1 MFYIP
6 IQKDFS
12 KVKNKVALGLTKR
25 QLLCFALAALAGI
38 PTYILLKKVIPTD
51 IAGVIMIIVML
62 PFFLFALY
70 EKDGQ
75 PLEEVLKK
83 IIKEKYIRPQIRPV
97 VNEPVIQ
104 SVIMTADYIEET
116 ERQRKEA
123 EEKSF
128 KNKLL
133 KATKRGGS
141 TADNEA
147 GNKKEQL

>member
-38 PTYILLKKVIPTD
+38 PAYILLKKVIATD

-75 PLEEVLKK
+75 SLEEVLRNV
-83 IIKEKYIRPQIRPV
+83 IREKYLRPQIRPV
-97 VNEPVIQ
+97 INEPVIG
-104 SVIMTADYIEET
+104 SVMQVARYMEEMD
-116 ERQRKEA
+116 RLKKEA

-128 KNKLL
+128 KNRRI
-133 KATKRGGS
+133 KATRRGGS
-141 TADNEA
+141 IKADES
-147 GNKKEQL
+147 GRS

>member
-6 IQKDFS
+6 VQKDFS

-25 QLLCFALAALAGI
+25 QLLCFALAAMAGI
-38 PTYILLKKVIPTD
+38 PVYILLKKVIAVD

-75 PLEEVLKK
+75 PLEEVLKNV
-83 IIKEKYIRPQIRPV
+83 IKERYIRPQIRPV
-97 VNEPVIQ
+97 INEPVIN
-104 SVIMTADYIEET
+104 SAIMVADYIEEN
-116 ERQRKEA
+116 ERLKKEA

-141 TADNEA
+141 NKPNETESR
-147 GNKKEQL
+147 K

>member
-25 QLLCFALAALAGI
+25 QLTCFALAALAGI
-38 PTYILLKKVIPTD
+38 PTYLLLKKVISVD

-75 PLEEVLKK
+75 PLEEVLKNV
-83 IIKEKYIRPQIRPV
+83 IKEKYIRPQIRPV
-97 VNEPVIQ
+97 INEPLIPSAIQ
-104 SVIMTADYIEET
+104 TADYLMEQ
-116 ERQRKEA
+116 ERLKKEA
-123 EEKSF
+123 EENSL
-128 KNKLL
+128 KNKVL
-133 KATKRGGS
+133 KATKRGGNS
-141 TADNEA
+141 KLEES
-147 GNKKEQL
+147 K

>member
-25 QLLCFALAALAGI
+25 QLTCFALAALAGI
-38 PTYILLKKVIPTD
+38 PTYLLLKKVISVD

-75 PLEEVLKK
+75 PLEEVLKNV
-83 IIKEKYIRPQIRPV
+83 IKEKYIRPQIRPV
-97 VNEPVIQ
+97 INESLIPSAIQ
-104 SVIMTADYIEET
+104 TADYLMEQ
-116 ERQRKEA
+116 ERLKKEA
-123 EEKSF
+123 EENSL
-128 KNKLL
+128 KNKVL
-133 KATKRGGS
+133 KATKRGGNS
-141 TADNEA
+141 KLEES
-147 GNKKEQL
+147 K

>member
-6 IQKDFS
+6 VQKDFS

-25 QLLCFALAALAGI
+25 QLLCFALAAMAGI
-38 PTYILLKKVIPTD
+38 PVYILLKKVIAVD

-75 PLEEVLKK
+75 PLEEVLKNV
-83 IIKEKYIRPQIRPV
+83 IKERYIRPQIRPV
-97 VNEPVIQ
+97 INEPVIN
-104 SVIMTADYIEET
+104 SAIMVADYIEEN
-116 ERQRKEA
+116 ERLKKEA

-133 KATKRGGS
+133 KATKRGGNS
-141 TADNEA
+141 KLEES
-147 GNKKEQL
+147 K

>member
-38 PTYILLKKVIPTD
+38 PSYILLKKVISVD

-75 PLEEVLKK
+75 PLEEVLKNV
-83 IIKEKYIRPQIRPV
+83 IKEKYIRPQIRPV
-97 VNEPVIQ
+97 INEPLIPSVIQ
-104 SVIMTADYIEET
+104 TADYLMEQ
-116 ERQRKEA
+116 ERLKKEA
-123 EEKSF
+123 EENSL
-128 KNKLL
+128 KNKVL
-133 KATKRGGS
+133 KATKRGGNS
-141 TADNEA
+141 KLEES
-147 GNKKEQL
+147 K

>member
-75 PLEEVLKK
+75 PLEEVLKNV
-83 IIKEKYIRPQIRPV
+83 IMEKYIRPQVRPV
-97 VNEPVIQ
+97 INEPVIESAIQ
-104 SVIMTADYIEET
+104 TADYLEEQ
-116 ERQRKEA
+116 EILKKEA
-123 EEKSF
+123 EENSL
-128 KNKLL
+128 KNKVL
-133 KATKRGGS
+133 KVTKRGGNTKTDES
-141 TADNEA
+141 
-147 GNKKEQL
+147 K

>member
-38 PTYILLKKVIPTD
+38 PSYILLKKVIATD

-75 PLEEVLKK
+75 PLEEVLRNV
-83 IIKEKYIRPQIRPV
+83 IREKYLRPQIRPV
-97 VNEPVIQ
+97 INEPVIG
-104 SVIMTADYIEET
+104 SVMQVARYMEEMD
-116 ERQRKEA
+116 RLKKEA

-128 KNKLL
+128 KNRLI
-133 KATKRGGS
+133 KATRRGGS
-141 TADNEA
+141 TKADES
-147 GNKKEQL
+147 GRS

>member
-25 QLLCFALAALAGI
+25 QLTCFALAALAGI
-38 PTYILLKKVIPTD
+38 PTYILLKKVISVD

-75 PLEEVLKK
+75 PLEEVLKNV
-83 IIKEKYIRPQIRPV
+83 IMEKYIRPQVRSVI
-97 VNEPVIQ
+97 NEPVIESAIQ
-104 SVIMTADYIEET
+104 TADYLEEQ
-116 ERQRKEA
+116 EILKKEA
-123 EEKSF
+123 EENSL
-128 KNKLL
+128 KNKVL
-133 KATKRGGS
+133 KVTKRGGNTKTDES
-141 TADNEA
+141 
-147 GNKKEQL
+147 K

>member
-38 PTYILLKKVIPTD
+38 PAYILLKKVIATD

-75 PLEEVLKK
+75 PLEEVLRNV
-83 IIKEKYIRPQIRPV
+83 IGEKYLRPQIRPV
-97 VNEPVIQ
+97 INEPVIG
-104 SVIMTADYIEET
+104 SVMQVARYMEEMD
-116 ERQRKEA
+116 RLKKEA

-128 KNKLL
+128 KNRRI
-133 KATKRGGS
+133 KATRRGGS
-141 TADNEA
+141 IKADES
-147 GNKKEQL
+147 GRS